1 MHLKNNNDFITDKIN
16 KDEYLNYMKYV
27 DETKD
32 VNFQLNNLLQIR
44 DFFQTQNQ
52 TFRKIRIDLN
62 KMKDPERLRFSI
74 NLGSS
79 DLKLFEEQKKTWF

>member
-1 MHLKNNNDFITDKIN
+1 MHLKKNNDFITDKIN

-32 VNFQLNNLLQIR
+32 VNFQLNNLLQIH
-44 DFFQTQNQ
+44 DFIQTQNQ
-52 TFRKIRIDLN
+52 TFRKIKIDLN

>member
-1 MHLKNNNDFITDKIN
+1 
-16 KDEYLNYMKYV
+16 MKYV

>member
-1 MHLKNNNDFITDKIN
+1 
-16 KDEYLNYMKYV
+16 MKYV

-32 VNFQLNNLLQIR
+32 VNFQLNNLLQIH
-44 DFFQTQNQ
+44 DFIQTQNQ
-52 TFRKIRIDLN
+52 TFRKIKIDLN

>member
-1 MHLKNNNDFITDKIN
+1 
-16 KDEYLNYMKYV
+16 MKYV

-32 VNFQLNNLLQIR
+32 VNFQLNNLLQIH